1 MFPSFPRKQL
11 EKEVTQSKSRGERRE
26 DLIERLLLVDVGSSP
41 IDLTGLGEEEDDVE
55 VVENPGTV
63 KYKMLPNSTILL
75 KSSI

>member
-1 MFPSFPRKQL
+1 M
-11 EKEVTQSKSRGERRE
+11 TQSKSRGERRE